1 MYCTLACR
9 DSTGIEVIF
18 NITRMKKREI
28 YFNARYHPAVGVF
41 RQRHDA
47 RRVTFERLMCVEI
60 ADRSASYINN
70 IRWRLPVS

>member
-1 MYCTLACR
+1 
-9 DSTGIEVIF
+9 
-18 NITRMKKREI
+18 MKKREI

-70 IRWRLPVS
+70 IRGGGFMTRRTPNELLHVGCEL

>member
-1 MYCTLACR
+1 
-9 DSTGIEVIF
+9 
-18 NITRMKKREI
+18 MKKREI

-70 IRWRLPVS
+70 IRWRFHDTTNELLHVGCEL